1 MDDFNFFNLI
11 FNCIL
16 ILKKSN
22 RAIQKLAMS
31 AEEFGKGKK
40 LRFLNQLVR
49 WKLTGRQCI
58 LKMRRRINNYMSQR
72 TSFLAGISH
81 DLGTIITRIK
91 LRLELVEKTENIKQI
106 KNDVEIMQNFLKNI

>member
-1 MDDFNFFNLI
+1 M
-11 FNCIL
+11 
-16 ILKKSN
+16 

-31 AEEFGKGKK
+31 AEDFGKGKEIK
-40 LRFLNQLVR
+40 IF
-49 WKLTGRQCI
+49 KPTGAMEIRQAGNAF

-106 KNDVEIMQNFLKNI
+106 KFQSFIRYIKYSSDNPIKTKSNF